1 MKKSMTWATMIPFLS
16 FLIAAVLCSA
26 AVAFGSESTT
36 IPGNALQ
43 GDAVVCKNVPPI
55 EFSIPE
61 SEADKMYLGLTG
73 NGKFRIGEIKSQV
86 LIVQIF
92 SFYCPHCQR
101 TASQVNDLYE
111 EIRRRS
117 DLNGKIK
124 MIGIGAKNSAYEVE
138 SYRERYRVPFPL
150 FPDRNLEITE
160 KLCVKGTPTFIG
172 FKVDGKGSQEQFY
185 FGEGGFQE
193 TPKFLSDIVR
203 LSGIK

>member
-1 MKKSMTWATMIPFLS
+1 MKKSTTRATMIPFVS
-16 FLIAAVLCSA
+16 FLIAAMLSSA
-26 AVAFGSESTT
+26 IAAFGAESTT
-36 IPGNALQ
+36 ILGNAAL
-43 GDAVVCKNVPPI
+43 GGAAVCTNVPPI
-55 EFSIPE
+55 ELSIPG
-61 SEADKMYLGLTG
+61 SEADKSYLGLSG
-73 NGKFRIGEIKSQV
+73 NGSFKIGEIKSEV
-86 LIVQIF
+86 LIVEIF

-111 EIRRRS
+111 EIGKRS

-124 MIGIGAKNSAYEVE
+124 MIGVGAKNSAYEVD

-150 FPDRNLEITE
+150 FPDRSLEITE

-193 TPKFLSDIVR
+193 TQKFLSDIIR